1 MINRV
6 YRGNKMSFLDKL
18 QQKLL
23 NRSNSYKF
31 YKNNYEKVRKEM
43 DNMEKANKKQEEK
56 IKELTI
62 INDKNII
69 EIEKLKEINQT
80 YVEENKYLKS
90 LMDYEIKNIE
100 AYLYELVELN
110 NEKKVNNKEDK

>member
-1 MINRV
+1 
-6 YRGNKMSFLDKL
+6 MSFLDKV

-31 YKNNYEKVRKEM
+31 YKNNYEKVQKEM

-80 YVEENKYLKS
+80 YIDENRYLKS
-90 LMDYEIKNIE
+90 LMDFEIKNVE